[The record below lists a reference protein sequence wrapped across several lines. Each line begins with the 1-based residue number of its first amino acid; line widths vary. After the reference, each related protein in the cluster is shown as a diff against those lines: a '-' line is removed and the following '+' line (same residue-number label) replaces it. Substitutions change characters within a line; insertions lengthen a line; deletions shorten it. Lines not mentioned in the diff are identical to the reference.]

1 MLSQAQPRPVWRSWL
16 VLIVSGFGVL
26 TALAGGAVMLTG
38 GGIALMRMPAAE
50 LNTLSLFNLAWVTL
64 FVGVLC
70 APAAV
75 FSFMEI
81 RAKPVL
87 QNRRGWFLVASAGML
102 LWGGLVFLFAPV
114 ETSPQAWVFLPP
126 LVLLTTI
133 LPLWW
138 YLEIARRG
146 TGPEPLARTWGV
158 ASFSLLITLPLI
170 IALEL
175 VVLILAV
182 VAGGAYLSTQPGFE
196 QQMIGLQ
203 QLLADPNFDPLLVMD
218 FFNGLLQRPVVIFG
232 LLILVSG
239 IIPLIEEL
247 FKPLAVWLYAGDR
260 LTPAQGFL
268 AGTISGACFAL
279 WENLTALSASGDGT
293 GTAILVARVG
303 TGLLHI
309 TTAGL
314 VSWGMAS
321 FWEDRRRLGRLIGTY
336 ILAVVLHGLWNASG
350 VISGVAPL
358 LQFPLDAPSGLSQ
371 TLTNVGIG
379 VLGTLVLV
387 NLGLL
392 LTMNANLRA
401 ARPAE
406 VTERSSP
413 AESSPE
419 PEQASDQPN
428 HLNR

>member
-1 MLSQAQPRPVWRSWL
+1 MLLQAQPRPVWRSWL
-16 VLIVSGFGVL
+16 LLIVSGIGVA
-26 TALAGGAVMLTG
+26 TALAGGALMLAG
-38 GGIALMRMPAAE
+38 GGIALMGMPAAE

-75 FSFMEI
+75 FSFLEI
-81 RAKPVL
+81 RAKPIRGS
-87 QNRRGWFLVASAGML
+87 RRSWFLAASAGML
-102 LWGGLVFLFAPV
+102 LWGALVFLFAPV
-114 ETSPQAWVFLPP
+114 ETSPLAWLFLPP
-126 LVLLTTI
+126 LVLLTTV

-146 TGPEPLARTWGV
+146 SHPEPLARTWGV
-158 ASFSLLITLPLI
+158 VSFSLLITLPLI
-170 IALEL
+170 IVLEL

-182 VAGGAYLSTQPGFE
+182 VAGGVFLSTQPGFE
-196 QQMIGLQ
+196 QQMIVLQ
-203 QLLADPNFDPLLVMD
+203 QFLSDPNTDPVLLMD
-218 FFNGLLQRPVVIFG
+218 FFNGLLQRPEVIFG
-232 LLILVSG
+232 VLVLVSG
-239 IIPLIEEL
+239 VIPLLEEL

-321 FWEDRRRLGRLIGTY
+321 FWGDRRRLGRLIGVY
-336 ILAVVLHGLWNASG
+336 ILAVILHGLWNASG

-387 NLGLL
+387 NLGVL

-401 ARPAE
+401 ARAAE
-406 VTERSSP
+406 TAEPGLP

-419 PEQASDQPN
+419 PEREGDQTTS
-428 HLNR
+428 